1 MKAYRHLI
9 KHALRKGFTVSVD
22 TGGDEL
28 DLRRSQSFKDIV
40 DAVEACDEAVMLF
53 RDQENKKQGFALVIA
68 GLADDETIADH
79 AVIQWLEDW
88 SEDYADHQI
97 RAARLIPSR

>member
-9 KHALRKGFTVSVD
+9 KHALRKAFSISVD

-28 DLRRSQSFKDIV
+28 DLRRSKSLKDIV

-53 RDQENKKQGFALVIA
+53 RDQENNKQGFALVIA

-79 AVIQWLEDW
+79 SIIPWLEDW
-88 SEDYADHQI
+88 WKIYEDHQQ
-97 RAARLIPSR
+97 RVNRLFDR